1 MNTIILSCPTLKGEL
16 LAALKQAQNTTPV
29 YFLPKE
35 LHSSPDNL
43 RKYVQDFIDRLH
55 NVDRVVLCVSGCGG
69 GTTGLKATTAEII
82 VPRTRD
88 CVDILLSNR
97 EGEDKRKRRVYM
109 TKSWY
114 DYHQDSALNLDK
126 LVETKGKEEAENFI
140 RTLYKGFEEFY
151 IVDTGTYDIQEI
163 MDGLK
168 PFIEVLNGSFKIVKG
183 GYSILHKI
191 AQQDFDDCFE
201 KVAIGA
207 CVPPNFYPEN
217 PKEQSLLPAD
227 AYLEGESIKML
238 RISLSLLSVLIFFVA
253 GCSIGESYFGPKSV
267 STYTNI
273 TNKNLTSRV
282 IHVSDGDTI
291 VMLAPDGG
299 KVKVRLYGI
308 DAPEKAQPYGPQAAG
323 ILKNL
328 ILNQVVTI
336 DTINVDRYG
345 RYVAK
350 VFYNRQDINAEM
362 IRLGAAWHY
371 RYYDK
376 SPSYMQY
383 EELERYARV
392 NRRGLWNRDNPTPP
406 WEYRKRIREQQ
417 GRK

>member
-1 MNTIILSCPTLKGEL
+1 
-16 LAALKQAQNTTPV
+16 
-29 YFLPKE
+29 
-35 LHSSPDNL
+35 
-43 RKYVQDFIDRLH
+43 
-55 NVDRVVLCVSGCGG
+55 
-69 GTTGLKATTAEII
+69 
-82 VPRTRD
+82 
-88 CVDILLSNR
+88 
-97 EGEDKRKRRVYM
+97 
-109 TKSWY
+109 
-114 DYHQDSALNLDK
+114 
-126 LVETKGKEEAENFI
+126 
-140 RTLYKGFEEFY
+140 
-151 IVDTGTYDIQEI
+151 
-163 MDGLK
+163 
-168 PFIEVLNGSFKIVKG
+168 
-183 GYSILHKI
+183 
-191 AQQDFDDCFE
+191 
-201 KVAIGA
+201 
-207 CVPPNFYPEN
+207 
-217 PKEQSLLPAD
+217 
-227 AYLEGESIKML
+227 ML

-267 STYTNI
+267 STYTNT

-291 VMLAPDGG
+291 IMLAPDGG